1 MPPKKNAPKK
11 LKEGN
16 PENGGELTPEMQAK
30 MFMLTCQ
37 SLQLQLAERSEEAS
51 RALAAKRELQRRV
64 EQISKYIYK
73 YGKYLW
79 INIYYIFINTHI

>member
-11 LKEGN
+11 PKEGN

-64 EQISKYIYK
+64 EQISKYVYRCKCIDK
-73 YGKYLW
+73 YND
-79 INIYYIFINTHI
+79 ICI